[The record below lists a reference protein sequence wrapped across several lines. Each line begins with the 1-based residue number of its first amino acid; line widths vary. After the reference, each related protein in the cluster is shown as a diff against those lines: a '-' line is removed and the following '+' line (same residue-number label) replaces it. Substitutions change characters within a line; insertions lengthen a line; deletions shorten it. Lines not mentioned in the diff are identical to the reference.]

1 MPQVVGIRFKKA
13 CKIYYF
19 SPGDVQD
26 LKAGDQVVVETSRG
40 YEVGRV
46 TLPLHEV
53 SEGEVAG
60 ASLKPV
66 IRLATAEDLILREK
80 YATREAVVL
89 QRCRQK
95 VVEYNLPMKVVGAEY
110 NFDGSSLVF
119 FFTSEKRVDFR
130 DLVRDLARLFRARIE
145 LRQIGV
151 RDEAK
156 LIGGVGPCGRP
167 LCCISHLAEFEPV
180 SIRMAKQQGLPLSPM
195 EISGL
200 CGRLLCCLA
209 YEDGYYQEAKKS
221 LPKVGEIIDTIH
233 GKGRVLNVN
242 VIKQSL
248 SVELES
254 GMIVESPC
262 AQEEVRA
269 DTESVL
275 PSTPK
280 SQRHPP
286 RRRTQ
291 ETEDEP
297 VGDNAPDK
305 RPWRDRSRP
314 RR

>member
-19 SPGDVQD
+19 APGDVQD

-40 YEVGRV
+40 LEVGRV
-46 TLPLHEV
+46 TLPLHAV
-53 SEGEVAG
+53 SESEVAG
-60 ASLKPV
+60 GSLKPI
-66 IRLATAEDLILREK
+66 IRLATAEDLISREK
-80 YATREAVVL
+80 YATREVSAL

-95 VVEYNLPMKVVGAEY
+95 AAEYNMPMKVVGAEY

-156 LIGGVGPCGRP
+156 LIGGVGPCGRQ

-180 SIRMAKQQGLPLSPM
+180 SIRMAKQQNLPLSPM

-248 SVELES
+248 SAELES
-254 GMIVESPC
+254 GMIVEVPC
-262 AQEEVRA
+262 GPQEETKVEA
-269 DTESVL
+269 EGAL
-275 PSTPK
+275 PPTPK
-280 SQRHPP
+280 PQPQQQPP
-286 RRRTQ
+286 RRR
-291 ETEDEP
+291 P
-297 VGDNAPDK
+297 PGHRK
-305 RPWRDRSRP
+305 
-314 RR
+314 